1 MQGVD
6 VQVYRAG
13 KSKNFQIFRTGKGRI
28 RTRIGIRKRGG
39 QMVSGEPEVFEE
51 EDVEV
56 FVQSNRS
63 SHLLK
68 KGIVTGRDFAN
79 VMSALMTDL
88 ADGSIT
94 PPVGNAISK
103 AGSQMLKMV
112 ELQYR
117 YAPPKRGEIPNLPLA
132 DRYEPSDSESDK

>member
-1 MQGVD
+1 MVD
-6 VQVYRAG
+6 G
-13 KSKNFQIFRTGKGRI
+13 EGSE
-28 RTRIGIRKRGG
+28 GILMDGEE
-39 QMVSGEPEVFEE
+39 VSEVI
-51 EDVEV
+51 VK
-56 FVQSNRS
+56 SNRS
-63 SHLLK
+63 SQLLR
-68 KGIVTGRDFAN
+68 KGIETGRDFAN

-117 YAPPKRGEIPNLPLA
+117 YAPPKRGEIPNLPMA
-132 DRYEPSDSESDK
+132 DRYVEEQSDSDSESDK

>member
-1 MQGVD
+1 
-6 VQVYRAG
+6 
-13 KSKNFQIFRTGKGRI
+13 
-28 RTRIGIRKRGG
+28 
-39 QMVSGEPEVFEE
+39 MVSGEPEVFEE
-51 EDVEV
+51 EDADVV
-56 FVQSNRS
+56 VKSNRS

-103 AGSQMLKMV
+103 AGSQMLRMV

-117 YAPPKRGEIPNLPLA
+117 YAPPKRGEIPNLPMADRYMA
-132 DRYEPSDSESDK
+132 DRYEPESDDSESDK